1 MAAVSTRPAL
11 QQVEGLP
18 SRATLSPRSL
28 LLAVSVVSPGLL
40 LGSLTMANS
49 YPTTHP
55 QQDHSQAIKPRL
67 ARSCTHI
74 RCHKM
79 ARPSTHHCQRST
91 SRARRSNSPLL
102 ALNRPRRC
110 TRRRLL
116 RSTSNSPSRTSF
128 LHTSQNSQA
137 TTSTLRPTST
147 HNSRNMDIQI
157 KSTRL
162 ALLSREF
169 RKTQ

>member
-11 QQVEGLP
+11 HRVEGLR
-18 SRATLSPRSL
+18 SLVTLSRQSL
-28 LLAVSVVSPGLL
+28 LPAVLVVSLGLL
-40 LGSLTMANS
+40 SGCLTMVNS
-49 YPTTHP
+49 CPTMHHQP
-55 QQDHSQAIKPRL
+55 DHYQAIRPRL
-67 ARSCTHI
+67 ARFCTHT
-74 RCHKM
+74 RCLRM
-79 ARPSTHHCQRST
+79 ARPSTHRCQRFT